1 MKVLIADDDAV
12 TRDLLVDILTS
23 ANSGFDLLTAE
34 NGLKAWEV
42 LETNPDLKLAIIDLS
57 MPEIGGA
64 DWLGRVRGDP
74 RFKQLPVIV
83 CTGNTDRATV
93 SSVAARGISN
103 YLAKPFT
110 RTAVLEKVWQ
120 VCKPPAAAA
129 GVLRDVANV
138 RQRLEID
145 RDTHLELLVYY
156 MRLADAWG
164 NEARRVSDFPKIRAL
179 CLRAID
185 LKQILTHLGA
195 AALGTRFEEASKVLS
210 LYRTAPLV
218 AEMPACLRTVREL
231 GDKLQPEID
240 RLREVTST
248 MA

>member
-23 ANSGFDLLTAE
+23 ANSGYDLLTAE
-34 NGLKAWEV
+34 NGLKAWEA
-42 LETNPDLKLAIIDLS
+42 LEANPDVKLAIIDLS

-74 RFKQLPVIV
+74 RFKHLPVIV

-93 SSVAARGISN
+93 SSIAARGISN
-103 YLAKPFT
+103 YLVKPFT
-110 RTAVLEKVWQ
+110 RTTVLEKVWQ
-120 VCKPPAAAA
+120 VCKPPPAAA
-129 GVLRDVANV
+129 GVLREVANV

-145 RDTHLELLVYY
+145 RDTHLELLVYNI
-156 MRLADAWG
+156 RVADAWAS
-164 NEARRVSDFPKIRAL
+164 EARRVNDFPKIRAL
-179 CLRAID
+179 CLRASD
-185 LKQILTHLGA
+185 LKQILASLGA
-195 AALGTRFEEASKVLS
+195 VALGARFEEAANILNT
-210 LYRTAPLV
+210 YRTKPL
-218 AEMPACLRTVREL
+218 AADMPSCLRCVREV
-231 GDKLQPEID
+231 GEKLQPEVD